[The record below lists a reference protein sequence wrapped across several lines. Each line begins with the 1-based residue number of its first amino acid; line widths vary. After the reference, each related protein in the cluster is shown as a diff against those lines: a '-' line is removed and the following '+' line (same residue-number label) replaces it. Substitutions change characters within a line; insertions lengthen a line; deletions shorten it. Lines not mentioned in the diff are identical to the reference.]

1 MKNIKLFN
9 LKIKNNIKKK
19 IVKSIENN
27 INNSDFVRGKIS
39 KFLKKEL
46 KKKQSLNIVFP
57 VIQEQTHYS

>member
-27 INNSDFVRGKIS
+27 INNSDFVRGKNI
-39 KFLKKEL
+39 KIFEERF
-46 KKKQSLNIVFP
+46 KKK
-57 VIQEQTHYS
+57 